1 MNPSQQVSSKTKERV
16 WWDEVDVTRKRLR
29 EEKLQGTEE
38 GATKQNDSAA
48 APSDQGCPPSFN
60 IKSSRTKHSPVVC
73 PRHGIAG
80 GYLENCICISRTT
93 SCICITSS
101 MDPSYISSRDWAL
114 YHLPASKIPFAGR
127 EKSAA
132 NLVLL
137 WILVR
142 CRNSS
147 QVSFKVR
154 CAGPLP
160 LLLDEVDFV
169 NVRLDSR
176 NLDCQPLNP
185 WTSMAAGN
193 ALGPAFY
200 RRSRLADLLNHP
212 QEFLA
217 EIEQYSLTRSFAWFP
232 TKDAHAAA

>member
-1 MNPSQQVSSKTKERV
+1 MRQNKTIQPPHPLIRAVQHLLISNPLEQNTRLWSALATALLEGTWKTVFVFPVQQVVFVLLVQWT
-16 WWDEVDVTRKRLR
+16 
-29 EEKLQGTEE
+29 
-38 GATKQNDSAA
+38 
-48 APSDQGCPPSFN
+48 
-60 IKSSRTKHSPVVC
+60 
-73 PRHGIAG
+73 
-80 GYLENCICISRTT
+80 
-93 SCICITSS
+93 
-101 MDPSYISSRDWAL
+101 PSYISSRDWAL

-185 WTSMAAGN
+185 WTSKAAGI

-217 EIEQYSLTRSFAWFP
+217 EIEQYSLTRSLAWFP
-232 TKDAHAAA
+232 TRDAHAAP

>member
-1 MNPSQQVSSKTKERV
+1 MEPAHISQLNPSQQTSSKTKERV

-29 EEKLQGTEE
+29 EEKVQETEE

-48 APSDQGCPPSFN
+48 APSDQPCPPSFN
-60 IKSSRTKHSPVVC
+60 IKFSRTKQSPVVC
-73 PRHGIAG
+73 PRHGIVG
-80 GYLENCICISRTT
+80 WYLENCIFISRTT

-160 LLLDEVDFV
+160 LLRR
-169 NVRLDSR
+169 RLI
-176 NLDCQPLNP
+176 L
-185 WTSMAAGN
+185 
-193 ALGPAFY
+193 
-200 RRSRLADLLNHP
+200 
-212 QEFLA
+212 
-217 EIEQYSLTRSFAWFP
+217 
-232 TKDAHAAA
+232 

>member
-1 MNPSQQVSSKTKERV
+1 MEPIHISQLNPNQQVSSKTKERV
-16 WWDEVDVTRKRLR
+16 WWVEVDVTRKRLR
-29 EEKLQGTEE
+29 EEKIQETEE

-48 APSDQGCPPSFN
+48 APSDQPCPPSFN
-60 IKSSRTKHSPVVC
+60 IKSSGTKQSPVVC
-73 PRHGIAG
+73 PRHGIVG
-80 GYLENCICISRTT
+80 GYLENFVFPVQQVVFVLLVQQ
-93 SCICITSS
+93 
-101 MDPSYISSRDWAL
+101 DPSYISSRDWAL

-160 LLLDEVDFV
+160 LLRR
-169 NVRLDSR
+169 RLI
-176 NLDCQPLNP
+176 L
-185 WTSMAAGN
+185 
-193 ALGPAFY
+193 
-200 RRSRLADLLNHP
+200 
-212 QEFLA
+212 
-217 EIEQYSLTRSFAWFP
+217 
-232 TKDAHAAA
+232 